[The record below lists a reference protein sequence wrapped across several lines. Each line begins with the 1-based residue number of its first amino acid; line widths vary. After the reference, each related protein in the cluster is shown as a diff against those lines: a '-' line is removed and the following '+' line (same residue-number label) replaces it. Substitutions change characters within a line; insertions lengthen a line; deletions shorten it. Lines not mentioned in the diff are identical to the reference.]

1 MRVYAL
7 VFPLLLAAAS
17 LVAQEPPGVVVAVA
31 QQSPFAL
38 TVEALGNALAN
49 ESVEIR
55 PKVTDRIAAIRFEE
69 GARVEA
75 GDVLVELE
83 NAEALA
89 AVAAARA
96 AEAESNSQLRRAREL
111 ARNRSVSAAEIE
123 QLTARRDAD
132 QAALNAARSRL
143 ADTVVRAPFAGRV
156 GLRRV
161 SMGSLVGPATLIT
174 TLDDTE
180 TIKVD
185 FAVPERVLARLATGL
200 NVQARSVAWPDDVFV
215 GKVISVDTRVDP
227 VSRTVTVRAAIP
239 NPDEKLRPGMFMTV
253 TLLKEDVTAL
263 TIPEQAIVPEQ
274 SRQFVFV
281 VGADDIVEKREVF
294 TARRR
299 PGEVEVVAGL
309 DPGERVVTE
318 GTQKARDGR
327 PVRVLRTA
335 E

>member
-1 MRVYAL
+1 MRHYSILAPL
-7 VFPLLLAAAS
+7 VFAAGS
-17 LVAQEPPGVVVAVA
+17 LCAQEPPGVIVAAA
-31 QQSPFAL
+31 QERPFAL

-69 GARVEA
+69 GALVEA
-75 GDVLVELE
+75 GEILIELE

-111 ARNRSVSAAEIE
+111 ALTRSVSAAEIE
-123 QLTARRDAD
+123 QLTARREAD

-143 ADTVVRAPFAGRV
+143 ADTVLRAPFAGRV

-161 SMGSLVGPATLIT
+161 SIGSMVGPATLIT
-174 TLDDTE
+174 TLDDTQI
-180 TIKVD
+180 IKLD
-185 FAVPERVLARLATGL
+185 FAVPERVLARLAAGL
-200 NVQARSVAWPDDVFV
+200 TVQARSIAWRDVVFE
-215 GKVISVDTRVDP
+215 GKVVSVDTRVDP
-227 VSRTVTVRAAIP
+227 VSRTVTVRATIP
-239 NPDEKLRPGMFMTV
+239 NPDDKLRPGMFLTV
-253 TLLKEDVTAL
+253 TLLKDDVVAL

-281 VGADDIVEKREVF
+281 VGPDDIVEKREIF

-299 PGEVEVVAGL
+299 PGDVEVIGGL
-309 DPGERVVTE
+309 AAGERVITE
-318 GTQKARDGR
+318 GTQKARDGQ
-327 PVRVLRTA
+327 PVRVL
-335 E
+335 EVD